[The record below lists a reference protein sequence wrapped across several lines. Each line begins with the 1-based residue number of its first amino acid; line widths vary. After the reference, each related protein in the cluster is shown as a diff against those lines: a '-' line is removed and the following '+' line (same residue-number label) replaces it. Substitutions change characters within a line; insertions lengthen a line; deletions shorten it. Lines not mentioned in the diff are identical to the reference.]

1 MVFVCTCAIAHV
13 QRTTL
18 GNVLSCQIK
27 AGYQLWGSSFY
38 LQSSPGAGVTGA
50 YHYTRPSLLLRYCV
64 AVRQQAE
71 RVRFPLYHMGFR
83 DLTQVL
89 RLGSQAP
96 YLLSHLA
103 GGFIRG
109 QTLAISH
116 DGLKPRNLV
125 HSVMV

>member
-1 MVFVCTCAIAHV
+1 MYKGRCAFLPD
-13 QRTTL
+13 QSR
-18 GNVLSCQIK
+18 LSAVGQQFLP
-27 AGYQLWGSSFY
+27 AESSRRWGYRCIPLHQALPPLKIF
-38 LQSSPGAGVTGA
+38 
-50 YHYTRPSLLLRYCV
+50 CV

-71 RVRFPLYHMGFR
+71 RVRLSLYHMGFR

-89 RLGSQAP
+89 RLGTQAP

-109 QTLAISH
+109 QNLAISH